1 MTILY
6 IIIAIVVAIALFIAF
21 VYNNLIKLRNLA
33 DEAWSNVDVF
43 LTKRHELIP
52 QLVATV
58 KGYSD
63 HEKSVLE
70 KLTLLRSQA
79 IAASTPGSQL
89 AVEDQLTKVLAD
101 LKVNIE
107 RYPNLKANE
116 NFLKLQKQLVD
127 METEIE
133 RSRRYFNGCV
143 RNLNTAIETFP
154 NNIIANMFNFKRKNF
169 YEVEDASHRKA
180 PSAVIAITFLLA
192 FSLTGCFSSSTSII
206 TSATKS
212 AIMAFA
218 SPTDKNIKSFQK
230 NYLKAQE
237 EIARLEAN
245 SVENTDRYIRLN
257 NRNADITALGK
268 ALCRFG
274 NPGDT
279 YTLTG
284 NTESFTFQIPDFTEL
299 LNEAAEGASMA
310 FEARGDK
317 VMNNPTASSAQLE
330 QAWKNYQNAGVDYKA
345 EQAKQR
351 FFSQLMVEGER
362 GFNQDLTS
370 SQYESAL
377 SSFAKAADYGVPGAS
392 QRYEELMSALS
403 MTLVVNIPSIS
414 NSRLDRLQRRM
425 PSYVRVTVDPD
436 MRRSLQYMRGDLA
449 LIIDVVKQRGSY
461 RDNDSHH
468 QGTELELLLIDLRTG
483 RNGSVVMGWPIKVN
497 YPRAD
502 TRNYNR
508 AARQAEIDAFEQA
521 IFTHGYDIER
531 AVKNNV
537 RVMPRRSNGSWRY

>member
-1 MTILY
+1 MTILLT
-6 IIIAIVVAIALFIAF
+6 IIVVIVLVAILIASI
-21 VYNNLIKLRNLA
+21 YNKLVTLRNLA

-52 QLVATV
+52 QLVNTV
-58 KGYSD
+58 KGYAD
-63 HEKSVLE
+63 HEKSLFETVAA
-70 KLTLLRSQA
+70 LRSQA
-79 IAASTPGSQL
+79 ISANTPGKQL
-89 AVEDQLTKVLAD
+89 AIEDQLTKALGEI
-101 LKVNIE
+101 KISME
-107 RYPNLKANE
+107 KYPELKANE
-116 NFLKLQKQLVD
+116 NFLALQRQLSQ

-143 RNLNTAIETFP
+143 RNLNNAVETFP
-154 NNIIANMFNFKRKNF
+154 NNILAGLFGFKRKNF
-169 YEVEDASHRKA
+169 YEVDEASNRQA
-180 PSAVIAITFLLA
+180 PTVAIAIACLFALCL
-192 FSLTGCFSSSTSII
+192 SGCSSSSGII
-206 TSATKS
+206 SSAAKD

-218 SPTDKNIKSFQK
+218 SPSDKNIAHFRKS
-230 NYLKAQE
+230 YMKATE
-237 EIARLEAN
+237 EIAKLEGN
-245 SVENTDRYIRLN
+245 SIQNTDNFIKLN
-257 NRNADITALGK
+257 NCSPDITALGN
-268 ALCRFG
+268 ALSRFG
-274 NPGDT
+274 TPGQS

-284 NTESFTFQIPDFTEL
+284 QKESFTFQIPDYTSL
-299 LNEAAEGASMA
+299 LNEAHEGASIA
-310 FEARGDK
+310 YEARGDK
-317 VMNNPTASSAQLE
+317 VMNSTNPSSSQLE

-345 EQAKQR
+345 QQAQQR

-362 GFNQDLTS
+362 GFSPNLSS

-377 SSFAKAADYGVPGAS
+377 SSFAKAADYGVQGAS
-392 QRYEELMSALS
+392 LRYNELMDAIG

-425 PSYVRVTVDPD
+425 PTYVQVTVDPD

-461 RDNDSHH
+461 RDNDNHH

-483 RNGSVVMGWPIKVN
+483 RNGSVIAGWPIPVN
-497 YPRAD
+497 YPKAG
-502 TRNYNR
+502 TKNYNR

-537 RVMPRRSNGSWRY
+537 RVMPRRSNGSWR